1 MTVTRRRW
9 LAFLFE
15 WAVRVKR
22 DRPDADEARR
32 RMEAMSF
39 ETDTRR
45 LNVRWT
51 QLLRERMR
59 RRWLKLKR

>member
-1 MTVTRRRW
+1 MTMVRRRW
-9 LAFLFE
+9 LAFLFD
-15 WAVRVKR
+15 WAVRAKR
-22 DRPDADEARR
+22 DRPDAEEVRR

-39 ETDTRR
+39 ETDTRK

-51 QLLRERMR
+51 VQLRDRMR